1 MIDQGGKR
9 RLAAV
14 LSTGL
19 AVAAVAGIAIAGT
32 AVARRSSHDTA
43 AAGGGPATPSA
54 PQTPVNTPAPV
65 SSPARVSTPARTAPA
80 PVVAPPTPRTVVTTA
95 GRKPVLP
102 QRPQEQQPPADPV
115 AACKSWLKDSGA
127 GELGSKAQ
135 VVERLDGAP
144 GTVLILA
151 DSNYWVGCDTA
162 FARTGGGQGS
172 LRQPAR
178 IGTPPLTADTFA
190 VANNLIPTN
199 GQQYDYFWAAG
210 RLPKGITKVT
220 YVFPDDTTTDAVI
233 KGSYWVMQHQNKV
246 PWHEGAVPTTQVI
259 VRLFNARGLVT
270 SFDLQW
276 GKQTCAQITHGC

>member
-9 RLAAV
+9 RVVAV
-14 LSTGL
+14 LGTGL

-32 AVARRSSHDTA
+32 AVARRSSSHDTA

-54 PQTPVNTPAPV
+54 LQTPVATPTP
-65 SSPARVSTPARTAPA
+65 PATPARTAPA
-80 PVVAPPTPRTVVTTA
+80 PVVATPSPATAPKSVVSSA
-95 GRKPVLP
+95 GRKPVVP
-102 QRPQEQQPPADPV
+102 QRPQPQQPPADPV
-115 AACKSWLKDSGA
+115 AACKSWLKDSGQPDPSSSA
-127 GELGSKAQ
+127 K
-135 VVERLDGAP
+135 VVARLDGTP

-178 IGTPPLTADTFA
+178 IGIPPLTADTFA
-190 VANNLIPTN
+190 VANNLIPIG

-210 RLPKGITKVT
+210 RLPQGITKVT

-246 PWHEGAVPTTQVI
+246 PWHEGAAPTTQVI